1 MQNVPAHFCGS
12 WMDDVLLVFFL
23 SVSFDIPQR
32 EKPPTFPIMTVSLAL
47 LCQPRSFAI
56 SVGIWR
62 KSPNK
67 SAGAEE
73 KKV

>member
-1 MQNVPAHFCGS
+1 MPPRIFVARGWMMFC
-12 WMDDVLLVFFL
+12 LVFFYL
-23 SVSFDIPQR
+23 YLLEGDIPQR